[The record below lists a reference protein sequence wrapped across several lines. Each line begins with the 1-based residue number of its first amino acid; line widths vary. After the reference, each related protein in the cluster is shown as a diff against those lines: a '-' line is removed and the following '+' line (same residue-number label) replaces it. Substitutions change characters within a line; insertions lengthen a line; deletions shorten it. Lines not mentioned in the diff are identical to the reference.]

1 MVSETTAITQPVPV
15 IGADGQESD
24 GKIELP
30 QSWFDCPINQ
40 YLLKRA
46 VADHHIN
53 AAEGNHSGLRR
64 SEVRGG
70 GRKPW
75 RQKGT
80 GRARHGSIRSPIW
93 RGGGL
98 AFPPKPLN
106 KSRRLSRRE
115 RRAAFVQAL
124 ALKARSGNIR
134 GADPIDLGDGKT
146 RTRAAWL
153 DAAGLAG
160 AGRILLIDCDPNPS
174 VLRSTA
180 NIPRVDVERAD
191 TVSTFDVLV
200 ADTVVVSTEAVGTLV
215 SRGG

>member
-1 MVSETTAITQPVPV
+1 MAAEPAATTRIPV
-15 IGADGQESD
+15 IGANGREQKA
-24 GKIELP
+24 GIELP
-30 QSWFDCPINQ
+30 QAWFDCEINQ

-53 AAEGNHSGLRR
+53 AAEGNRSTLLR

-98 AFPPKPLN
+98 AFAPKPLK
-106 KSRRLSRRE
+106 KSRQLSRRE
-115 RRAAFVQAL
+115 RRSAFVQAL
-124 ALKARSGNIR
+124 ALKARSGSIH

-153 DAAGLAG
+153 KEAGLTG
-160 AGRILLIDCDPNPS
+160 VGRVLLVDCEPQPS
-174 VLRSTA
+174 LLRSSA
-180 NIPRVDVERAD
+180 NIPDVDVARAD
-191 TVSTFDVLV
+191 TLSTYDVLV
-200 ADTVVVSTEAVGTLV
+200 SDRLIVSADAVAALV
-215 SRGG
+215 GRSG

>member
-1 MVSETTAITQPVPV
+1 MASEPAATTRIPV
-15 IGADGQESD
+15 IGANGR
-24 GKIELP
+24 KKRAKLELP
-30 QSWFDCPINQ
+30 QAWFDCEINQ

-46 VADHHIN
+46 VADHHLN
-53 AAEGNHSGLRR
+53 SAEGNRSTLLR

-98 AFPPKPLN
+98 AFAPKPLK
-106 KSRRLSRRE
+106 KSRQLSRRE
-115 RRAAFVQAL
+115 RRSAFVQAL
-124 ALKARSGNIR
+124 ALKARSGSIR

-153 DAAGLAG
+153 KEAGLSG
-160 AGRILLIDCDPNPS
+160 SGRVLLVDSDPQQS
-174 VLRSTA
+174 LLRSSA
-180 NIPRVDVERAD
+180 NIPHVDVARAD
-191 TVSTFDVLV
+191 TLSTYEVLV
-200 ADTVVVSTEAVGTLV
+200 SDTLVVSADAVATLV
-215 SRGG
+215 DRSG

>member
-1 MVSETTAITQPVPV
+1 MAAEPAVISRIPV
-15 IGADGQESD
+15 IGANGRE
-24 GKIELP
+24 GKARLELP
-30 QSWFDCPINQ
+30 QDWFDCEINQ

-46 VADHHIN
+46 VADHQLN
-53 AAEGNHSGLRR
+53 AAEGNRSTLLR

-98 AFPPKPLN
+98 AFAPKPSN
-106 KSRRLSRRE
+106 KSRQLSRRE
-115 RRAAFVQAL
+115 RRSAFVQAL
-124 ALKARSGNIR
+124 ALKARSGSIR

-153 DAAGLAG
+153 KEAGLAG
-160 AGRILLIDCDPNPS
+160 SGRVLLVDCDPQPS
-174 VLRSTA
+174 LLRSSA
-180 NIPRVDVERAD
+180 NIPHVDVARAD
-191 TVSTFDVLV
+191 TLSTYEVLV
-200 ADTVVVSTEAVGTLV
+200 SETLVVSAEAVATLAG
-215 SRGG
+215 RGG

>member
-1 MVSETTAITQPVPV
+1 MASEPAAVTSIPV
-15 IGADGQESD
+15 IGSD
-24 GKIELP
+24 GRETKSTLDLP
-30 QSWFDCPINQ
+30 HAWFDCQINH

-46 VADHHIN
+46 VSDHQIN
-53 AAEGNHSGLRR
+53 AAEGNSSGLRR

-106 KSRRLSRRE
+106 KSRQLSRRE

-124 ALKARSGNIR
+124 ALKARSGSIR
-134 GADPIDLGDGKT
+134 GADPLDLGDGKT

-153 DAAGLAG
+153 DAAGLYG
-160 AGRILLIDCDPNPS
+160 GGRILLVECEPNPS
-174 VLRSTA
+174 LLRSTA
-180 NIPRVDVERAD
+180 NIPRVDVVRAD
-191 TVSTFDVLV
+191 TLSAFDVLLS
-200 ADTVVVSTEAVGTLV
+200 DTLVVSTGAVETLANR
-215 SRGG
+215 SA

>member
-1 MVSETTAITQPVPV
+1 MAAEPATSARIPV
-15 IGADGQESD
+15 IGKKGGRARSRL
-24 GKIELP
+24 ELP
-30 QSWFDCPINQ
+30 QAWLDCEINH

-46 VADHHIN
+46 VADHQIN
-53 AAEGNHSGLRR
+53 AAEGNRSTLLR

-98 AFPPKPLN
+98 AFAPKPYK
-106 KSRRLSRRE
+106 KSRQLSRRE

-124 ALKARSGNIR
+124 ALKARSGSIR
-134 GADPIDLGDGKT
+134 GAEPIDLGDGKT

-153 DAAGLAG
+153 KAAGLTG
-160 AGRILLIDCDPNPS
+160 AGRVLLVDSEPNS
-174 VLRSTA
+174 SLLRSAA
-180 NIPRVDVERAD
+180 NIPGVDVARAD
-191 TVSTFDVLV
+191 TLSTFDVLV
-200 ADTVVVSTEAVGTLV
+200 SDTLVVSSGAIAVLAGR
-215 SRGG
+215 SG

>member
-1 MVSETTAITQPVPV
+1 MASEPAATTRIPV
-15 IGADGQESD
+15 IGANGREE
-24 GKIELP
+24 KAKLELP
-30 QSWFDCPINQ
+30 QAWFDCEINQ

-46 VADHHIN
+46 VADHQIN
-53 AAEGNHSGLRR
+53 SAEGNRSTLLR

-98 AFPPKPLN
+98 AFAPKPLN
-106 KSRRLSRRE
+106 KSRQLSRRE
-115 RRAAFVQAL
+115 RRTAFVQAL
-124 ALKARSGNIR
+124 ALKARSGSIR

-153 DAAGLAG
+153 KEAGLTG
-160 AGRILLIDCDPNPS
+160 SGRVLLVDCDPQPS
-174 VLRSTA
+174 LLRSSA
-180 NIPRVDVERAD
+180 NIPDVDVARAD
-191 TVSTFDVLV
+191 SLSTYDVLV
-200 ADTVVVSTEAVGTLV
+200 SDTLVVSADAVAALV
-215 SRGG
+215 DRSG

>member
-1 MVSETTAITQPVPV
+1 MANDAVAVAQIPV
-15 IGADGQESD
+15 IGADGRESEAT
-24 GKIELP
+24 IELP
-30 QSWFDCPINQ
+30 RSWFDCQINQ

-46 VADHHIN
+46 VADHQIN
-53 AAEGNHSGLRR
+53 AAEGNRSALRR

-106 KSRRLSRRE
+106 KTRRLSRRE

-134 GADPIDLGDGKT
+134 GADPLDLGDGKT

-153 DAAGLAG
+153 SAAGLAER
-160 AGRILLIDCDPNPS
+160 GRILLVEYDPNPS
-174 VLRSTA
+174 LLRSTA
-180 NIPRVDVERAD
+180 NIPHVKVVRAD
-191 TVSTFDVLV
+191 TISTFDVLV
-200 ADTVVVSTEAVGTLV
+200 SDTLVVSPDAVGALA